1 LPETT
6 AMLTINPKEIKTTL
20 LHSYMLSAIAPRPIA
35 FASTMDKDG
44 NPNLSPFSFFNAFG
58 SNPPIV
64 VFSPARRVRDNT
76 TKHTLENV
84 HEVKEVV
91 INVVNY
97 SMVHQASLASTE
109 YPKGVNEF
117 LKSGFTP
124 LESVMVKPFRVKES
138 PVQMEC
144 RVLNV
149 IETGH
154 EGGAANLIV
163 CEILLMHISEDVL
176 TEDKKIDQHK
186 IDLVARMG
194 FDWYCRAS
202 GNALFEV
209 AKPNTK
215 HGIGI
220 DNIPEKIKL
229 SKILTGNNLGQLG
242 NVDVLPTP
250 AQVKEYKQLS
260 EIEKLEDR
268 FGKNSE
274 ALKDKLHKL
283 AKASL
288 QKGEVDEAW
297 KILLSFS

>member
-1 LPETT
+1 
-6 AMLTINPKEIKTTL
+6 MLTINPKEIKTTL

-35 FASTMDKDG
+35 FASTMDKEG
-44 NPNLSPFSFFNAFG
+44 NSNLSPFSFFNAFG

-76 TKHTLENV
+76 IKHTLENV
-84 HEVKEVV
+84 SEIKEVV

-97 SMVHQASLASTE
+97 AMVQQVSLASTE
-109 YPKGVNEF
+109 YPKGINEF
-117 LKSGFTP
+117 VKSGFTP
-124 LESVMVKPFRVKES
+124 VESVMVKPFRVKES

-144 RVLNV
+144 KVLNV

-154 EGGAANLIV
+154 EGGAANLVV

-209 AKPNTK
+209 AKPGK
-215 HGIGI
+215 QHGIGV
-220 DNIPEKIKL
+220 DQIPEKIRL
-229 SKILTGNNLGQLG
+229 SKVLTGNNLGQLG
-242 NVDVLPTP
+242 NIEVLPT
-250 AQVKEYKQLS
+250 AEEIQAFKQSVQMKTMTDL
-260 EIEKLEDR
+260 
-268 FGKNSE
+268 FGKKPDE
-274 ALKDKLHKL
+274 FEIHLHEL
-283 AKASL
+283 AKTFL
-288 QKGEVDEAW
+288 DKGQVSEAW